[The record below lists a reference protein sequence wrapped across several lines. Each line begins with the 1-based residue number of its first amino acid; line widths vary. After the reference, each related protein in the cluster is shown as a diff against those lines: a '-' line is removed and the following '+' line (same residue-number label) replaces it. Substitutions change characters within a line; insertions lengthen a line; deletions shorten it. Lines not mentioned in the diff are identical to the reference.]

1 VVVAVSA
8 VGVMEMSIDEVVDV
22 VAVRDGFVAAAGA
35 VDVGGI
41 VGSAGVLRGALGRVD
56 RGQSNAVLVDVTI
69 VEVVQMTIVQIVDV
83 VVVADG
89 RMAAAG
95 LVQMGVFGMDGA
107 V

>member
-1 VVVAVSA
+1 
-8 VGVMEMSIDEVVDV
+8 
-22 VAVRDGFVAAAGA
+22 
-35 VDVGGI
+35 
-41 VGSAGVLRGALGRVD
+41 
-56 RGQSNAVLVDVTI
+56 VTI
-69 VEVVQMTIVQIVDV
+69 VEVVQMTIGQIVDV